1 MPVNLENMFS
11 KYAQK
16 MPDKLNLKELWNM
29 TEGNRAA
36 YDLFGWIS
44 SKMKWGLVYYLAKD
58 EHGFVSKEDIRSL
71 FDGSLFENLAK
82 RHSGGQAKMG

>member
-16 MPDKLNLKELWNM
+16 LPDKLTLKELWNM

-36 YDLFGWIS
+36 YDLFGWYVPHI
-44 SKMKWGLVYYLAKD
+44 LNFFL
-58 EHGFVSKEDIRSL
+58 SL
-71 FDGSLFENLAK
+71 CVWKNTN
-82 RHSGGQAKMG
+82 